1 MSDEAGLMLRTD
13 RQTDRQTDISHDRII
28 RELSQTY
35 IRDLTQ
41 TMKASLKP
49 DHHCLTYYDPKQS
62 LNKNTAT
69 LEPAHV

>member
-41 TMKASLKP
+41 
-49 DHHCLTYYDPKQS
+49 
-62 LNKNTAT
+62 
-69 LEPAHV
+69 